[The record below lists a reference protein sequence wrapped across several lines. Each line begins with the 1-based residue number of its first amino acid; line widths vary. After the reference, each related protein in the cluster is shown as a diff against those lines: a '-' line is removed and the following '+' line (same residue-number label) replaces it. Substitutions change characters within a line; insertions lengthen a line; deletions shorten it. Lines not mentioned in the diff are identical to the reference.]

1 MQEVERIQKEIILWN
16 NEFIKLYQIK
26 MENCN
31 LVKYNVKEKFKELN
45 EICKT
50 FCKKKI
56 KVRSRKLDET

>member
-16 NEFIKLYQIK
+16 NEFIKLYQTK

-45 EICKT
+45 EICT